1 MVHKV
6 GLEGLPIWV
15 VGVSGLFALE
25 NLIHKLSPLVRLD
38 GGEGPVDAG
47 LIICK
52 VVTADRKVDA
62 AGIEE
67 CSASVSVSIEVRR
80 ECWSDSRDN

>member
-1 MVHKV
+1 MVHEV
-6 GLEGLPIWV
+6 GLKGLPIWV
-15 VGVSGLFALE
+15 VGVSGPFALE
-25 NLIHKLSPLVRLD
+25 YLIRELSHSVRLEE
-38 GGEGPVDAG
+38 GEGPVDAG